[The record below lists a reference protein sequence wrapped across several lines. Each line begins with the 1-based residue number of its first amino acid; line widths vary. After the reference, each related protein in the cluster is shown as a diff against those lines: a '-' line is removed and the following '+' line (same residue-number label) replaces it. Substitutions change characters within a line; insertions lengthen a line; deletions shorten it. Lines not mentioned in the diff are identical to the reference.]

1 MNSRKL
7 FAIVRREVGSY
18 FSSPLGYIVMFAYF
32 FIGGY
37 FFWLIINRTH
47 AASMT
52 YIFQNLMFVFL
63 FTSPLITMRL
73 WSEEEK
79 NGTAELLKT
88 SPLTLW
94 EIVIGKYLG
103 ACSFFFIMSVV
114 TLVYLTF
121 ILVLGNPDIMPL
133 FANYLGYFLGVMAF
147 FSLGLFASTISEN
160 QIIAAI
166 ISFGLLL
173 LLWVLGV
180 AGDSVPGVFGQ
191 FLKYVAI
198 LSHTDDF
205 FKGVIDLS
213 NVFYLLSLIFLGLF
227 FSVKVLESKRS

>member
-7 FAIVRREVGSY
+7 FAIVRRELGAY
-18 FSSPLGYIVMFAYF
+18 FSSPLGYIVMFAYS

-37 FFWLIINRTH
+37 FFWLIVNRTH

-94 EIVIGKYLG
+94 EIVLGKYLG
-103 ACSFFFIMSVV
+103 ACSFFLVMSCV

-121 ILVLGNPDIMPL
+121 ILALGNPDIMPL

-180 AGDSVPGVFGQ
+180 AGDSVPGVMGQ
-191 FLKYVAI
+191 FLKYIAI

-213 NVFYLLSLIFLGLF
+213 NVFYLSSLIFLGLF